1 MNQLYFDAK
10 GETLLEEIGM
20 SKSEF
25 ARRMGIRKQNVKALF
40 KTKNLETIH
49 KAAAVMNVPFMMLVG
64 YVEEPDLEMIP
75 IAPLEE
81 LEYEITEDDIPTG
94 NSVEDRRMRYDLIY
108 EFYEGWKRKNPDQTK
123 YNIAL
128 KEDINIRAVSLDE
141 TAAQASL
148 TYLSTLA
155 VLQLDAILTNAWLVR
170 KVPSK
175 QDSKNQRSFESM
187 LIMEYICTG
196 VGRVKMTVGV
206 RRSDKKKVQYCIT
219 AIDAGKIKQE
229 AN

>member
-1 MNQLYFDAK
+1 MNQLYFEAK
-10 GETLLEEIGM
+10 GETLLEQIGM

-40 KTKNLETIH
+40 KTKNLETIY

-75 IAPLEE
+75 IVPLEE
-81 LEYEITEDDIPTG
+81 SEYEIAEDDIPRG
-94 NSVEDRRMRYDLIY
+94 NSVEDRRKRQEIIQVYY
-108 EFYEGWKRKNPDQTK
+108 HNWKQRNPDSK
-123 YNIAL
+123 RYNLNL
-128 KEDINIRAVSLDE
+128 KDYINIKFISIKE
-141 TAAQASL
+141 TAGHASL

-155 VLQLDAILTNAWLVR
+155 VLQLDAILSNAEFVE
-170 KVPSK
+170 KTPANHK
-175 QDSKNQRSFESM
+175 KNNQKSFESM
-187 LIMEYICTG
+187 IRMSYKCTG
-196 VGRVKMTVGV
+196 IGMVKMLVGV
-206 RRSDKKKVQYCIT
+206 KHSDKSKVQYCIT